1 MTAARARAW
10 ASLDSA
16 GLGFTLAIPSSHGC
30 GTLGGTLN
38 FGEHTV
44 CSYGAKHPRDPQA
57 RARLAISG
65 RTPRQERQM
74 TLNYRLGDSAC

>member
-44 CSYGAKHPRDPQA
+44 CSYGASTHGIR
-57 RARLAISG
+57 
-65 RTPRQERQM
+65 
-74 TLNYRLGDSAC
+74 NYGPAGAGAAGD